1 MQIFIDN
8 FCFLSYNFFCL
19 SGASDGTVCVLSS
32 GEDRA
37 LRGNVSV
44 FFCVEGGG

>member
-8 FCFLSYNFFCL
+8 FCFLSYNFFACQGL
-19 SGASDGTVCVLSS
+19 RTGRCVLSS